1 MKPVISMRIIFC
13 MFFCLYLTGCM
24 TVPPPKR
31 LDNVCSIFR
40 QHPQWYRDAKDV
52 ERRWRVPVAV
62 QMAIIHQESKFDS
75 TARPPRTK
83 LLGFIPWTRPTTAYG
98 YSQALNGTW
107 SLYRHSNGGY
117 FASRNSFDD
126 AVDFIG
132 WYANQA
138 YLRARIPRSNAYAL
152 YLAYHEGVTGY
163 MRQTYRRKPWLI
175 GVAHKVERRAKMY
188 QMQLNNGC

>member
-1 MKPVISMRIIFC
+1 MNKKILIKASCCLIISFI
-13 MFFCLYLTGCM
+13 LTGCM
-24 TVPPPKR
+24 TTPPPKR
-31 LDNVCSIFR
+31 IHNVCSIFAE
-40 QHPQWYRDAKDV
+40 HPKWYRDAKDV

-83 LLGFIPWTRPTTAYG
+83 LFGILPWARPTTAYG
-98 YSQALNGTW
+98 YSQALDGTW
-107 SLYRHSNGGY
+107 SLYRHSSGGY
-117 FASRNSFDD
+117 FASRDSFED

-138 YLRARIPRSNAYAL
+138 YLRAHIPRENAFQL

-163 MRQTYRRKPWLI
+163 MKQTYRKKRWLVA
-175 GVAHKVERRAKMY
+175 VAHKVQRQAKVY
-188 QMQLNNGC
+188 QMQLDRGC